1 MADQPNAAPPAETK
15 IRLSL
20 KAKLGLLITSLV
32 VLTVLLVGLLLLR
45 QQQQSLTA
53 EMTKRGLTI
62 AENFAASAKTPLVTG
77 DELTLA
83 VLVTDAMKDPDVA
96 YAIVADNDGKIL
108 AQSDASAGARSIA
121 RPKDLAP
128 LKDQLLIQ
136 QYSTNGRRIIDFA
149 VPLIYSRVP
158 VGALYLGFS
167 KQAINAALAKARYEA
182 LLVTCVMIAVGIG
195 GAVGLATLLS
205 RPIFRLVEGTRAIA
219 AGNFHVVLKVPSRD
233 EIGIL
238 TESFNQM
245 ARSLREKEMIKRAFT
260 RYVAREVVEEILKDP
275 ESMVL
280 RGERREVTVLF
291 CDVRGFT
298 PLSERL

>member
-1 MADQPNAAPPAETK
+1 MADQHDAARPADTG
-15 IRLSL
+15 IRVSL

-32 VLTVLLVGLLLLR
+32 VLTVLLVGLFLLR

-62 AENFAASAKTPLVTG
+62 AENFAASAKTPLLTG

-96 YAIVADNDGKIL
+96 YAILADSDGKIL
-108 AQSDASAGARSIA
+108 AQSEASAAAAPGN

-136 QYSTNGRRIIDFA
+136 TYTTNGRRIIDFA

-167 KQAINAALAKARYEA
+167 KQSIDAALAKARYEA
-182 LLVTCVMIAVGIG
+182 LLITCVMIAVGIG

-205 RPIFRLVEGTRAIA
+205 RPIFRL
-219 AGNFHVVLKVPSRD
+219 
-233 EIGIL
+233 
-238 TESFNQM
+238 M
-245 ARSLREKEMIKRAFT
+245 
-260 RYVAREVVEEILKDP
+260 
-275 ESMVL
+275 
-280 RGERREVTVLF
+280 
-291 CDVRGFT
+291 
-298 PLSERL
+298 

>member
-20 KAKLGLLITSLV
+20 KAKLGVLITSLV

-62 AENFAASAKTPLVTG
+62 AENFAASAKTPLLTG

-108 AQSDASAGARSIA
+108 AQSDTSAATGPIT
-121 RPKDLAP
+121 RPKDLVP
-128 LKDQLLIQ
+128 LTDKLTIQ
-136 QYSTNGRRIIDFA
+136 TYAANGQRIIDFA
-149 VPLIYSRVP
+149 VPLIYSQVP

-167 KQAINAALAKARYEA
+167 KQSINAALARARNEA
-182 LLVTCVMIAVGIG
+182 LLITCVMILVGIG

-205 RPIFRLVEGTRAIA
+205 RPIF
-219 AGNFHVVLKVPSRD
+219 
-233 EIGIL
+233 
-238 TESFNQM
+238 
-245 ARSLREKEMIKRAFT
+245 
-260 RYVAREVVEEILKDP
+260 
-275 ESMVL
+275 
-280 RGERREVTVLF
+280 
-291 CDVRGFT
+291 
-298 PLSERL
+298 